1 MAAKRKDL
9 TGIIV
14 GNLSVI
20 EYAYSNK
27 YAYWKCQCK
36 CGKETFVRSSH
47 LIAGLVKSCGC
58 VNSEIGKRT
67 IKLAQNAHK
76 KHDESKSRLHII
88 WTNMKQRCGN
98 KNNIGYKDYGGRG
111 IKVCE
116 EWENDYI
123 TFRDWALS
131 NGYADNLTI
140 DRIDNNGNYEASNC
154 RWANK
159 EIQSNNQRRNVFLT
173 YNNETKTITQW
184 AKEFGI
190 SRSTFFRWLN
200 QGKTIEEIADKRKSG
215 GRS

>member
-9 TGIIV
+9 TGMKV
-14 GNLSVI
+14 GRLTVL
-20 EYAYSNK
+20 YYSHSNR
-27 YAYWKCQCK
+27 YAYWRCHCE
-36 CGKETFVRSSH
+36 CGQETIVRSSH

-58 VNSEIGKRT
+58 VNSETGRQT
-67 IKLAQNAHK
+67 IKFAQNTRRT
-76 KHDESKSRLHII
+76 HDESRSRLHII

-98 KNNIGYKDYGGRG
+98 KNNVGYKDYGGRG
-111 IKVCE
+111 IKICH

-123 TFRDWALS
+123 SFRDWALS
-131 NGYADNLTI
+131 NGYADNLSI
-140 DRIDNNGNYEASNC
+140 DRINNDGNYEPSNC
-154 RWANK
+154 RWASK

-190 SRSTFFRWLN
+190 SRTTFFRWLN

-215 GRS
+215 RRL